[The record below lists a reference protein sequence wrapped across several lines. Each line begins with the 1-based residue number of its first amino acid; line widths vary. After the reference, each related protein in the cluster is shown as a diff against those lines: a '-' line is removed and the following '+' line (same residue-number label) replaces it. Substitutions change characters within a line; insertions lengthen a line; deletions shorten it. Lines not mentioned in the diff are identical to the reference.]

1 MQFSKKI
8 KICRQK
14 NKLTQEKFAQSLNV
28 SRKTVSGWENGRS
41 FPDITTLLKISDM
54 YHVSLDDL
62 MKESSGAEDYYQTQI
77 KNGIRAQKKSTFL
90 YLLLLVSFIFLFI
103 QFLTNWKI
111 PYHLVIIILL
121 ICLISYL
128 VSYSNGYEFH
138 SLKYLF
144 KFFSYF
150 IVFFVLN
157 SILFVAT
164 GNLAITQ
171 NMYWNFGIII
181 GAIFLDFLL
190 SITLTTL
197 ILFIPETIKSKL
209 R

>member
-1 MQFSKKI
+1 MVLELKK
-8 KICRQK
+8 
-14 NKLTQEKFAQSLNV
+14 T
-28 SRKTVSGWENGRS
+28 
-41 FPDITTLLKISDM
+41 
-54 YHVSLDDL
+54 
-62 MKESSGAEDYYQTQI
+62 
-77 KNGIRAQKKSTFL
+77 TFL

-164 GNLAITQ
+164 GNLAIIQ

-209 R
+209 RK

>member
-1 MQFSKKI
+1 
-8 KICRQK
+8 
-14 NKLTQEKFAQSLNV
+14 
-28 SRKTVSGWENGRS
+28 
-41 FPDITTLLKISDM
+41 M
-54 YHVSLDDL
+54 YHVFLDDL

-77 KNGIRAQKKSTFL
+77 KNGIRAQRKSIFL

-103 QFLTNWKI
+103 QFLTNWKM
-111 PYHLVIIILL
+111 VIIILL

-209 R
+209 RK